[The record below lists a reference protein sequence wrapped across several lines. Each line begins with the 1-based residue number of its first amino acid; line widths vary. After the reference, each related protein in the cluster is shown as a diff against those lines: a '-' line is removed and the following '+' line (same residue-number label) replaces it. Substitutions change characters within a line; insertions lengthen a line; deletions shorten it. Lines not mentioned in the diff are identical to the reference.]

1 MGKAPYSFIASALR
15 TPEDCTDKE
24 YQEQTI
30 KSTAGTMYTGGTDT
44 TVSALGT
51 FILAMLCNPEAQKKA
66 QAEIDSVV
74 QKGHLPDFDDEESL
88 PYVSAVVNE
97 VLRWRPVAP
106 IGLFAQEMPE
116 KFAKQFLRN
125 SPLSTG

>member
-1 MGKAPYSFIASALR
+1 MGKAPHSFITSALR
-15 TPEDCTDKE
+15 TLEECTDKE

-30 KSTAGTMYTGGTDT
+30 KSTAGAMYTAGTDT

-51 FILAMLCNPEAQKKA
+51 FILAMLSNPEAQKKA

-88 PYVSAVVNE
+88 PYVSAVVTE
-97 VLRWRPVAP
+97 VLRWRSVAP
-106 IGLFAQEMPE
+106 IGSFAREHARE
-116 KFAKQFLRN
+116 I
-125 SPLSTG
+125 S